1 MKRYRFHRLASADLR
16 DAVAFYERER
26 PGLGLALADEV
37 ERTLS
42 LLRAFP
48 EAAPRVRGEFRR
60 AVVSRFPYSLIYRVA
75 GDVLRIVAVAH
86 HKREPSYW
94 VRRS

>member
-1 MKRYRFHRLASADLR
+1 MKRDRFHRLASDDLAE
-16 DAVAFYERER
+16 AVGFYEKER
-26 PGLGLALADEV
+26 SGLGLELAEEV

-60 AVVSRFPYSLIYRVA
+60 AVVSRFPYSLIYRIA
-75 GDVLRIVAVAH
+75 GDVLRVVAVAH